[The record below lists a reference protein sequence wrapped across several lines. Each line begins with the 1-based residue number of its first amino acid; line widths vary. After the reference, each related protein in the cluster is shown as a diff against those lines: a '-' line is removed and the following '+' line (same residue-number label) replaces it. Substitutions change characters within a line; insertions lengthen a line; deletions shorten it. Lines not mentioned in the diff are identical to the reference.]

1 MIKTG
6 IQTIDNSLN
15 GGIKEKAKVLIISN
29 PEIEKLQFAQQITYT
44 NLKDG
49 HNVIY
54 ITNNKKSSILKSRF
68 KEYEWDISKFEK
80 NKRCRIIDLYERVL
94 KKEDIKKIQKD
105 IEDSMKK
112 NSSES
117 VIVIDSL
124 SSFLEI
130 YGTKKE
136 VLESINQLIN
146 LKGTIIALVTS
157 WPYKNDVISKIKA
170 KCDCVI
176 ELKAI
181 EKEIILRNYFTIS
194 KAQWIKKLKK
204 ESVLFE
210 VIKPGGIREF
220 VPKILVTGPFHA
232 GKSTFTH
239 AISTK
244 ATSVDRLGTTV
255 ALDYGHINYK
265 GYSADV
271 FGTPGQSRFDP
282 LLKVLKNKAVGI
294 FLVINP
300 SKPES
305 FERAKK
311 MLELCETSLLPT
323 VVIANK
329 RLSVKSLSQQE
340 IKTLLKL
347 SKDIPI
353 VECDALKKEGLN
365 KALDIFFK
373 QLDK

>member
-130 YGTKKE
+130 YGTKK
-136 VLESINQLIN
+136 
-146 LKGTIIALVTS
+146 
-157 WPYKNDVISKIKA
+157 
-170 KCDCVI
+170 
-176 ELKAI
+176 
-181 EKEIILRNYFTIS
+181 R
-194 KAQWIKKLKK
+194 
-204 ESVLFE
+204 
-210 VIKPGGIREF
+210 
-220 VPKILVTGPFHA
+220 
-232 GKSTFTH
+232 STR
-239 AISTK
+239 K
-244 ATSVDRLGTTV
+244 
-255 ALDYGHINYK
+255 Y
-265 GYSADV
+265 
-271 FGTPGQSRFDP
+271 
-282 LLKVLKNKAVGI
+282 
-294 FLVINP
+294 
-300 SKPES
+300 
-305 FERAKK
+305 
-311 MLELCETSLLPT
+311 
-323 VVIANK
+323 
-329 RLSVKSLSQQE
+329 
-340 IKTLLKL
+340 
-347 SKDIPI
+347 
-353 VECDALKKEGLN
+353 
-365 KALDIFFK
+365 
-373 QLDK
+373 